1 MRISALAAAFLL
13 TIGIA
18 SAQRHKIDIDG
29 NTPEGNL
36 LQQIENES
44 DDAKKLSLLE
54 QFAAQY
60 PTHAGAA
67 SVYEQ
72 LVAIYAKSNQTGK
85 LLDTGG
91 KLLALDPADVEDAHP
106 CLKAALEVKRDPDL
120 VLKWA
125 VITSDAARK
134 VAQSP
139 KPADEDQVEDWTKRV
154 DFAKQVDIYTEYAIY
169 AMVLQ
174 TPDPKKKI
182 LLGEA
187 LQQRSPQSQYL
198 PQVAQQLFN
207 AYART
212 GDNAKALALA
222 EKTIETDQSNAE
234 MLLLVADSYSA
245 KKQADKVAD
254 LTGKAIQL
262 AASKPKP
269 EGVSDADW
277 ATWRTQVAGR
287 ANYLMGLT
295 YAALDKWAPADR
307 ALRAALPGIGSSAD
321 MKAEALFYLGLANYN
336 LAEAGDLERA
346 RDALRFSDQCA
357 AIPGPFQARARA
369 NSKAIRGRYHVQ

>member
-1 MRISALAAAFLL
+1 MRIGTLAAAFLL

-29 NTPEGNL
+29 ATPEGKA
-36 LQQIENES
+36 LQQIEDES
-44 DDAKKLSLLE
+44 DDAKKLALLE

-72 LVAIYAKSNQTGK
+72 LVGIYAKANQTDK

-125 VITSDAARK
+125 VIASDAARK

-139 KPADEDQVEDWTKRV
+139 KPADADEVGDWTKRV

-174 TPDPKKKI
+174 TPDPKQKI

-187 LQQRSPQSQYL
+187 LEQRNPQSQYL
-198 PQVAQQLFN
+198 PQVAEQLFN

-222 EKTIETDQSNAE
+222 EQTLEKDQSNAE
-234 MLLLVADSYSA
+234 MLLIVADNYRS
-245 KKQADKVAD
+245 KKQDDKVAD
-254 LTGKAIQL
+254 LTGKALQL

-277 ATWRTQVAGR
+277 ATWRTQIAGR
-287 ANYLMGLT
+287 ANYVMGIT
-295 YAALDKWAPADR
+295 YAALDKWAPTDR
-307 ALRAALPGIGSSAD
+307 ALRAALPDLNASPE
-321 MKAEALFYLGLANYN
+321 MKAETLFYLGLANYN
-336 LAEAGDLERA
+336 LAEAGDTQRA
-346 RDALRFSDQCA
+346 RDALHFSDQCA
-357 AIPGPFQARARA
+357 AFPGPYQARARA
-369 NSKAIRGRYHVQ
+369 NAKAIRGRYHVQ